1 MKAATLVC
9 ATAQRSCQRL
19 IQRGAAIAQQQ
30 GTELLV
36 LSVSGSGPNVLGN
49 PGVSEALN
57 YLYAVSSEFGAEMT
71 MLQAADAKKAISD
84 FIRDRRVT
92 HAVLGQGK
100 PDPNGLIAQL
110 MQAFPNVVFHI
121 EPVA

>member
-19 IQRGAAIAQQQ
+19 ISRGAAIAQEQH
-30 GTELLV
+30 TKLLV

-49 PGVSEALN
+49 PDVSEALN
-57 YLYAVSSEFGAEMT
+57 YLYAVSSEAGAEMT
-71 MLQAADAKKAISD
+71 MLQSADAKKAIAD
-84 FIRDRRVT
+84 FIRERHVT

-100 PDPNGLIAQL
+100 PDSNGLIAQL
-110 MQAFPNVVFHI
+110 MREFPDVFFHI
-121 EPVA
+121 EPCA